1 MLDTFR
7 RHSQHWIIKILFAL
21 LILSFGVW
29 GIGDVIRLR
38 VASQPA
44 ITVGTMEVPA
54 RAVVDDFRRQADR
67 LITMSRGKITLEQ
80 AREMGILDTTIQQI
94 VDRGLL
100 DQEAARLKLAVDV
113 GTLRAVI
120 AADPA
125 FQNNLHQFDK
135 TRYETVLERAGLSE
149 RAFLADERASILRS
163 NLFDAVGGGVAA
175 PASAVDPLF
184 RYVFEK
190 RVAETITYSPNAM
203 PAPPRPDDQVLQTYY
218 KNHQAQFMAPELR
231 GGTIAL
237 LRPADVSADIHPS
250 DQDIERSY
258 QLRQDEFHQPA
269 KRGLQLVTLA
279 DEGKAQAFMAA
290 VKAGKSFAAES
301 KAAKLDVVDLGT
313 LVKSAAPNTEIAD
326 AAFGTDQTG
335 VVGPV
340 QSPLGWHVV
349 NVTSVTPGKDQ
360 PLADVRAK
368 IVQDL
373 VKAEAVNRMY
383 PLSNDME
390 DKIGAGAAVEDAA
403 TAVGVKPIRITAIDV
418 QGNGPD
424 GSPLPVSL
432 PAAVLQ
438 KMFATAKGDSTDV
451 EKLDNDAGYYVL
463 RVDQITPPAVRPFA
477 LIKDK
482 VAAAWSLDQREQAA
496 RKLAEAAVAGL
507 NKGEALQAVADA
519 VGAGAGAGKADTT
532 QPFRRI
538 GAPEEPLP
546 PTLPPAVFKLGLGAA
561 QLVDAPD
568 GSAIAA
574 RLKQV
579 IPADPKAEAP
589 LFENF
594 RAQYAKGLGN
604 DLLGSYRQ
612 ALEQQIGVSINRS
625 LIDQQFDK

>member
-44 ITVGTMEVPA
+44 ITVGKMEVPA

-80 AREMGILDTTIQQI
+80 ARQMGILDTTIQQI

-149 RAFLADERASILRS
+149 RSFLADERASILRS
-163 NLFDAVGGGVAA
+163 NLFEAVGGGVVA
-175 PASAVDPLF
+175 PASAADPLY
-184 RYVFEK
+184 RYVYEQ
-190 RVAETITYSPNAM
+190 RVAETITYSPAAM
-203 PAPPRPDDQVLQTYY
+203 PAPAQPDDQTLEAYY
-218 KNHQAQFMAPELR
+218 KSHQARFMAPELR

-237 LRPADVSADIHPS
+237 LRPADVSGDIHPS

-279 DEGKAQAFMAA
+279 SEGKAQAFMAA
-290 VKAGKSFAAES
+290 IKGGQSFAALA
-301 KAAKLDVVDLGT
+301 KADKLDVVDLGA
-313 LVKSAAPNTEIAD
+313 LVKSAAPNTEIAN

-360 PLADVRAK
+360 PLSDVRAK

-373 VKAEAVNRMY
+373 VKAEAINRMY

-403 TAVGVKPIRITAIDV
+403 TASGVKPIKIAAVDAD
-418 QGNGPD
+418 GNGPD
-424 GSPLPVSL
+424 GNPLPTAL

-438 KMFATAKGDSTDV
+438 KMFSTAKGDTTDV
-451 EKLDNDAGYYVL
+451 EKLDDDAGYYVL

-477 LIKDK
+477 LIKNK

-496 RKLAEAAVAGL
+496 RKLAEAAVARL
-507 NKGEALQAVADA
+507 NKGEALKTVAAA
-519 VGAGAGAGKADTT
+519 VGKGAGKADTT

-538 GAPEEPLP
+538 GTPEEPLP
-546 PTLPPAVFKLGLGAA
+546 PTLPPAVFKLDLGAA

-568 GSAIAA
+568 GSAVAA
-574 RLKQV
+574 RLKQI

-594 RAQYAKGLGN
+594 RAQYAKGLSN